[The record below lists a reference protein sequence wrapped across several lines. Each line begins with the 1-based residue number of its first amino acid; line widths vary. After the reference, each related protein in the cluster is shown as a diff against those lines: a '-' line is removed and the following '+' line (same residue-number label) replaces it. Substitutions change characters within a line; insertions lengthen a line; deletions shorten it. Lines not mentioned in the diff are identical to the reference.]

1 MGIPAR
7 LLVHTCTYTAPAG
20 GYDRDGEPIPG
31 EPVTLDKVRLEPVN
45 AIGNSTEGVTANDRL
60 TLYYDPL
67 YSQPAITPAPGAV
80 VTWNGEDYTIRSVT
94 PCYTCGGDEVHHFE
108 AALV

>member
-7 LLVHTCTYTAPAG
+7 LLIHTCTYTAPAG

-45 AIGNSTEGVTANDRL
+45 AIG
-60 TLYYDPL
+60 
-67 YSQPAITPAPGAV
+67 
-80 VTWNGEDYTIRSVT
+80 
-94 PCYTCGGDEVHHFE
+94 
-108 AALV
+108 AALHLATLAAGTKYTTSRRR